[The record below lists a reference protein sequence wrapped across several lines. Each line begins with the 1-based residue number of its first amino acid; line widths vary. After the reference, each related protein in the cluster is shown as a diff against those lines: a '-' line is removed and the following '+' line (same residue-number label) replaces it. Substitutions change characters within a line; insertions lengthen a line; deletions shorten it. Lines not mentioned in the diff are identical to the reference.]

1 MPFNLAMSVLVV
13 DDYNTMITILRS
25 LLQQIGFTDIDNA
38 ADGVAALDKMHKKR
52 YDLVISDWHMQPMNG
67 YDLLC
72 KVRSD
77 PDLGST
83 PFIMVTTESKIT
95 SVMAARAGG
104 VSNYIVKPFNTQTL
118 KAKIEEVFAKNTE
131 TTSGCLV
138 P

>member
-38 ADGVAALDKMHKKR
+38 HDGVAALDKMHQKR

-77 PDLGST
+77 PDLGAT
-83 PFIMVTTESKIT
+83 PFIMVTTESKIA
-95 SVMAARAGG
+95 SVTAARAAG
-104 VSNYIVKPFNTQTL
+104 VSNYIVKPFNAQTL
-118 KAKIEEVFAKNTE
+118 KGKIEEAFAKNTE
-131 TTSGCLV
+131 TTSG
-138 P
+138 

>member
-13 DDYNTMITILRS
+13 DDYNTMIKILRS

-38 ADGVAALDKMHKKR
+38 HDGVAALDKMHQKR

-83 PFIMVTTESKIT
+83 PFIMVTTESKIA
-95 SVMAARAGG
+95 SVTAARAAG
-104 VSNYIVKPFNTQTL
+104 VSNYIVKPFNAQTL
-118 KAKIEEVFAKNTE
+118 KGKIEEAFAKNTE
-131 TTSGCLV
+131 TTSG
-138 P
+138 